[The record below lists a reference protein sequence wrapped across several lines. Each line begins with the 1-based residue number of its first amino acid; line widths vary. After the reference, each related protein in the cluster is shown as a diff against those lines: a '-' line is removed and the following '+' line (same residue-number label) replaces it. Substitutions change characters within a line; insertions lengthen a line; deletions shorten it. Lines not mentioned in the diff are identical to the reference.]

1 MSTKAY
7 KTPSPLAGEGDS
19 AKLSGVR
26 GIYLPLALALALAAC
41 TDLPYRPAPL
51 VPPTY
56 ATAPA
61 PTPVNGSLYRADRY
75 AALVSD
81 NRARRVGD
89 LLTIRLVERTQSRK
103 SASADT
109 KRDSSTEVTLP
120 EILPWTNLTDGK
132 LNGGLKQKFNGGG
145 STAQDNQLSGEVS
158 VTVASVLPNGVLVV
172 AGEKR
177 LTLNRGEEQVQL
189 TGLVRPDDIGPD
201 NSVISTRVANA
212 QIRYGGTGEIAEQ
225 SRMGWLQRFFA
236 AVAPL

>member
-1 MSTKAY
+1 MSTRAFN
-7 KTPSPLAGEGDS
+7 L
-19 AKLSGVR
+19 
-26 GIYLPLALALALAAC
+26 LALLALAAC
-41 TDLPYRPAPL
+41 SDLPYVRAPL

-56 ATAPA
+56 AAAPA
-61 PTPVNGSLYRADRY
+61 PTPVSGSLYRPERY

-109 KRDSSTEVTLP
+109 KRDSSTDIVLP
-120 EILPWTNLTDGK
+120 DIPPFTSIAAGA
-132 LNGGLKQKFNGGG
+132 LNGGLSQKFNGGG
-145 STAQDNQLSGEVS
+145 TAAQDNQLSGEVS
-158 VTVASVLPNGVLVV
+158 VTVAAVLPNGVLVV

-177 LTLNRGEEQVQL
+177 LTLNRGEEQLQL

-201 NSVISTRVANA
+201 NSVASTRVGNA

-236 AVAPL
+236 AVSPL

>member
-1 MSTKAY
+1 MSTRAFN
-7 KTPSPLAGEGDS
+7 L
-19 AKLSGVR
+19 LV
-26 GIYLPLALALALAAC
+26 LLALSAC
-41 TDLPYRPAPL
+41 TDLPYRAAPL
-51 VPPTY
+51 VPPPD
-56 ATAPA
+56 AAAPA
-61 PTPVNGSLYRADRY
+61 PTPVSGSLYRPERY

-109 KRDSSTEVTLP
+109 KRDSSTDIVLP
-120 EILPWTNLTDGK
+120 DIPPFTSIAAGA
-132 LNGGLKQKFNGGG
+132 LNGGLSQKFNGGG
-145 STAQDNQLSGEVS
+145 TAAQDNQLSGEVS
-158 VTVASVLPNGVLVV
+158 VTVAAVLPNGVLVV

-177 LTLNRGEEQVQL
+177 LTLNRGEEQLQL

-201 NSVISTRVANA
+201 NSVASTRVGNA

-236 AVAPL
+236 AVSPL

>member
-1 MSTKAY
+1 MSTRAFN
-7 KTPSPLAGEGDS
+7 L
-19 AKLSGVR
+19 
-26 GIYLPLALALALAAC
+26 LALLALAAC
-41 TDLPYRPAPL
+41 TDLPYRAAPL

-56 ATAPA
+56 AAAPA
-61 PTPVNGSLYRADRY
+61 PTPVSGSLYRPERY

-109 KRDSSTEVTLP
+109 KRDSSTDIVLP
-120 EILPWTNLTDGK
+120 DIPGFSSIAAGA
-132 LNGGLKQKFNGGG
+132 LNGGLAQKFNGGG
-145 STAQDNQLSGEVS
+145 TAAQDNQLSGEVS
-158 VTVASVLPNGVLVV
+158 VTVAAVLPNGVLVV

-177 LTLNRGEEQVQL
+177 LTLNRGEEQLQL

-201 NSVISTRVANA
+201 YSVASTRVGNA

-236 AVAPL
+236 AVSPL

>member
-1 MSTKAY
+1 M
-7 KTPSPLAGEGDS
+7 L
-19 AKLSGVR
+19 
-26 GIYLPLALALALAAC
+26 LALLLALAAC
-41 TDLPYRPAPL
+41 TDMPYRAAPL

-56 ATAPA
+56 AALPA

-109 KRDSSTEVTLP
+109 KRDSSTDITLP
-120 EILPWTNLTDGK
+120 DIPPFNSIAAGA
-132 LNGGLKQKFNGGG
+132 LNGGLAQKFNGAG
-145 STAQDNQLSGEVS
+145 TAAQDNQLSGEVS
-158 VTVASVLPNGVLVV
+158 VTVAAVLPNGVLVV
-172 AGEKR
+172 SGEKR

-201 NSVISTRVANA
+201 NSVPSTRVANA

-236 AVAPL
+236 AIAPL